1 MDCKKIHDRI
11 EELQKMKHLPPST
24 ILSVKPFESYKSLKL
39 MPQKSVG
46 KKLTIAKKK
55 KATTYLSVFHIQAMR
70 KA

>member
-11 EELQKMKHLPPST
+11 EELQKMKHLLPST

-70 KA
+70 KT